1 MSPVRS
7 LSTILTSSIA
17 LEGKV
22 SWWDDGYF
30 EEQFR
35 GGSNLPQREEAANQR
50 TVSLPRSR
58 ICDRLRQRLP
68 TLGWHS
74 QTSSRKASEAHGKGN
89 GLDWT
94 HTHSTRQ
101 NIKSASSHTNPP
113 STLETEGGIC
123 KFRESIFVDGSN
135 NPNNHSESPTLL
147 RWSRF
152 TVGFP
157 GSSAGK
163 ESTCNAGDPGS
174 IPGSGRSAEEGIGY
188 GLQYS

>member
-1 MSPVRS
+1 MV
-7 LSTILTSSIA
+7 
-17 LEGKV
+17 GH
-22 SWWDDGYF
+22 
-30 EEQFR
+30 
-35 GGSNLPQREEAANQR
+35 EAWERNQ
-50 TVSLPRSR
+50 
-58 ICDRLRQRLP
+58 C
-68 TLGWHS
+68 
-74 QTSSRKASEAHGKGN
+74 KGLKDCGRRFVHCKN
-89 GLDWT
+89 
-94 HTHSTRQ
+94 
-101 NIKSASSHTNPP
+101 ANPP

-174 IPGSGRSAEEGIGY
+174 IPGSGRSSEEGIGY
-188 GLQYS
+188 ALQYS